1 MKTVLPGIF
10 FMLLCAS
17 LSTKAQTTDRP
28 TISSGGDYV
37 MYSADVNFQS
47 TLGEVLIQTIQA
59 AGMILTQGFQQ
70 PEQIVNIP
78 IGGGGIPADVL
89 IYPNPAV
96 DMVKIRF
103 NLDAPA
109 RISFV
114 LINNAGQVMHR
125 SEQSFSAGVQEVPFD
140 FKVAPGLYLLTLRF
154 DGKTITTKVIVE

>member
-1 MKTVLPGIF
+1 MRTVLPVF
-10 FMLLCAS
+10 FFKLLCATFS
-17 LSTKAQTTDRP
+17 LKAQTADRP
-28 TISSGGDYV
+28 TISTAGDYTI
-37 MYSADVNFQS
+37 YSADVNFQS
-47 TLGEVLIQTIQA
+47 TVGEVLIQTIQA
-59 AGMILTQGFQQ
+59 AGLILTQGFQQ

-78 IGGGGIPADVL
+78 IGGGGIPADVV

-96 DMVKIRF
+96 DLVKIRF

-154 DGKTITTKVIVE
+154 EGKTITTKVIVE